1 MNKKVKDHITKVRE
15 ERKEKLLG
23 VAIDIGYFE
32 SLLKGNNKEIEL
44 REKLKTLK
52 AEGAKASTDND
63 DKYNFIANALKTVQ
77 IEKELGEVMTMRE
90 KLEEFKDLY
99 KDLMKYVDF
108 LENIDKETEKR
119 VDEVLKLK

>member
-32 SLLKGNNKEIEL
+32 SLLKGNKETKL
-44 REKLKTLK
+44 REELKTLK

-63 DKYNFIANALKTVQ
+63 DNYNFIANALKTVQ
-77 IEKELGEVMTMRE
+77 IEKELEKVTTLKE
-90 KLEEFKDLY
+90 KLEEIRELYNDLI
-99 KDLMKYVDF
+99 KYVNF
-108 LENIDKETEKR
+108 LEKIDNETEKR

>member
-32 SLLKGNNKEIEL
+32 SLLKGNKETKL
-44 REKLKTLK
+44 REELKTLK

-63 DKYNFIANALKTVQ
+63 DNYNFIANALKTVQ
-77 IEKELGEVMTMRE
+77 IEKELEKVTTLKE
-90 KLEEFKDLY
+90 KLEEIRELY
-99 KDLMKYVDF
+99 NDLMKYVNF
-108 LENIDKETEKR
+108 LEKIDNETEKR